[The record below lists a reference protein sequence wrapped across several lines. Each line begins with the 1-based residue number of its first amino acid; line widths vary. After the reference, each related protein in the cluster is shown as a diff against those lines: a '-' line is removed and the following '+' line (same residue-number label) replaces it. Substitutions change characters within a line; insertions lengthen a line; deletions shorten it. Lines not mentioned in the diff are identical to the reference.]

1 LKLLLATVKV
11 MCRLLRLEF
20 DRENLGR

>member
-11 MCRLLRLEF
+11 MFHLLRLEF